1 MKGWVILLTY
11 DDYISDGNYRDITQ
25 DEFDRLLKKAE
36 NLLDVITNSFYHL
49 NEFDSDNEWRKQRVK
64 RALISQIDYFKE
76 TRKTTVEGLNSVP
89 KSVSLGRTTI
99 SQSGSYSASDANGSK
114 SIVSEGMDTYLQ
126 GTGLLYRGICS

>member
-1 MKGWVILLTY
+1 MAFLTIAEY
-11 DDYISDGNYRDITQ
+11 TAEGNYRDINQ
-25 DEFDRLLKKAE
+25 DEFDQLLKKAE
-36 NLLDVITNSFYHL
+36 NLLDVITDSFYQL

-76 TRKTTVEGLNSVP
+76 TRKTTAEGLNNAP

-99 SQSGSYSASDANGSK
+99 SQSDRYGTNGSK
-114 SIVSEGMDTYLQ
+114 SIVSEEMNTYLQ

>member
-1 MKGWVILLTY
+1 MAFLTIAEY
-11 DDYISDGNYRDITQ
+11 TAEGNYRDINQ
-25 DEFDRLLKKAE
+25 YEFDQLLKKAE
-36 NLLDVITNSFYHL
+36 NLLDLITNSFYQL

-76 TRKTTVEGLNSVP
+76 TRKTTAEGLNSVP

-99 SQSGSYSASDANGSK
+99 SQSGGYGASDTNGSK
-114 SIVSEGMDTYLQ
+114 SIVSEEMDAYLQ

>member
-1 MKGWVILLTY
+1 MLTY
-11 DDYISDGNYRDITQ
+11 DDYISDGNYRDINQ
-25 DEFDRLLKKAE
+25 DEFEQLLKKAE
-36 NLLDVITNSFYHL
+36 NLLDLITNSFYQL

-76 TRKTTVEGLNSVP
+76 TKKTTVEGINSVP

-99 SQSGSYSASDANGSK
+99 SQSDRYGTNGSK
-114 SIVSEGMDTYLQ
+114 SIVSEEMNNYLQ